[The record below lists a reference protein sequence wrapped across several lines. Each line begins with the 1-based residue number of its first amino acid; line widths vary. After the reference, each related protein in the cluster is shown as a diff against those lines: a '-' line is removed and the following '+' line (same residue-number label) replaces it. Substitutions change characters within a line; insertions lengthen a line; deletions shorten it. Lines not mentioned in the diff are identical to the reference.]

1 VVSARRRRSNVLAL
15 AIVLLAAAGCAT
27 VPRVPRQPIGPE
39 AQHALERLTAR
50 WREFT
55 GLRTLADIRVQR
67 AGERQQL
74 QGVLLAKPP
83 GSVRFEA
90 LSPMGQPL
98 FLATIHDGR
107 LIAYDATTN
116 EATVGPAT
124 AETAARVMNL
134 PFEPQDLVAV
144 LAGHAVPPDDVR
156 VAEVLPPDELG
167 PSIELVGGVN
177 RRRIWLDPETGE
189 VQQFELTGGRAEARV
204 RYVRTSA
211 GERNGFD
218 LTSMLGYASATV
230 RYRDP
235 TFTAELPDEVFL
247 LTIPNSA
254 KIQQIR

>member
-1 VVSARRRRSNVLAL
+1 M
-15 AIVLLAAAGCAT
+15 LLAAAGCAT
-27 VPRVPRQPIGPE
+27 VPAVPRQRIGPE
-39 AQHALERLTAR
+39 AQHALDRLTAR
-50 WREFT
+50 WRQFT

-67 AGERQQL
+67 GGERQQL

-107 LIAYDATTN
+107 LVAYDATTN

-134 PFEPQDLVAV
+134 PFEPRDLVAV
-144 LAGHAVPPDDVR
+144 LAGHAVPPEDVR
-156 VAEVLPPDELG
+156 VADVLAPDQLG
-167 PSIELVGGVN
+167 PSIELVGDVN
-177 RRRIWLDPETGE
+177 RRRVWMDLDTAL
-189 VQQFELTGGRAEARV
+189 VQQVELTGGRAEARI

-211 GERNGFD
+211 GETQGFD
-218 LTSMLGYASATV
+218 LTSTLGYASATV

-235 TFTAELPDEVFL
+235 TFAAELPDELFSL
-247 LTIPNSA
+247 AIPNSA
-254 KIQQIR
+254 KIQEIR